1 MQNGSGPRKHTI
13 AVLVENKFGVLSRVA
28 GLFSARGYNIESLSV
43 GETLDPS
50 VSRMTLVVTGDEFVI
65 EQVTKQLHKLI
76 DVIKVSDLTDDDHVE
91 RELMLIRVN
100 AEPQHREEI
109 LRTADIFR
117 AKVVDVTP
125 VSFTLEATGDE
136 PKLEA
141 LVELLRPMGIQELV
155 RTGKVAIA
163 RGPKTRARKAE
174 APKRARVSED
184 PKVIGSEIKGGL
196 GRGKMLMFAHGFNI
210 HFNQVVPPPDV
221 DVTMIAPKAPGH
233 VMRDLFTQGPGVPAL
248 LAVYQDVS
256 GRARDAALAYGKG
269 VGCTR
274 AGVIETTFKEETETD
289 LFGEQTTLCGGISHL
304 IKAAFE
310 TLVEAGYQPEV
321 AYFECMHEMKL
332 IVDLFYQGGLA
343 YMRYSVSDTAE
354 YGDYTRGPRVVSDQ
368 TKAEMKK
375 ILGEIQSG
383 QFAREWVL
391 ENQANRAGFLAM
403 RKRDADH
410 QIEEVG
416 KRLRSMMSW
425 IKPPRM

>member
-136 PKLEA
+136 AKLEA
-141 LVELLRPMGIQELV
+141 LVELLRPMGVQELV

-163 RGPKTRARKAE
+163 RGSKVRVRKVETPKK
-174 APKRARVSED
+174 ARVSDD
-184 PKVIGSEIKGGL
+184 PKVVG
-196 GRGKMLMFAHGFNI
+196 FA
-210 HFNQVVPPPDV
+210 D
-221 DVTMIAPKAPGH
+221 
-233 VMRDLFTQGPGVPAL
+233 
-248 LAVYQDVS
+248 
-256 GRARDAALAYGKG
+256 
-269 VGCTR
+269 
-274 AGVIETTFKEETETD
+274 
-289 LFGEQTTLCGGISHL
+289 
-304 IKAAFE
+304 
-310 TLVEAGYQPEV
+310 
-321 AYFECMHEMKL
+321 
-332 IVDLFYQGGLA
+332 
-343 YMRYSVSDTAE
+343 
-354 YGDYTRGPRVVSDQ
+354 
-368 TKAEMKK
+368 
-375 ILGEIQSG
+375 
-383 QFAREWVL
+383 
-391 ENQANRAGFLAM
+391 
-403 RKRDADH
+403 
-410 QIEEVG
+410 
-416 KRLRSMMSW
+416 
-425 IKPPRM
+425 